1 MAVLTTINDIK
12 SIAQD
17 DDHIQSLVDDNESIL
32 ANVVYPLVKQM
43 VREPK
48 FGALTK
54 AAQTYLAAHILSLA
68 ATDSGGRGPLSSE
81 SIGDISVSYTLPY
94 LNQTSV
100 LASTQYGLMFLELQR
115 KVITP
120 VFVL

>member
-1 MAVLTTINDIK
+1 MAVLTTIEDIK
-12 SIAQD
+12 RIAQD
-17 DDHIQSLVDDNESIL
+17 DDHIQSLADDNEDIL
-32 ANVVYPLVKQM
+32 VNVVYPLVEQM
-43 VREPK
+43 VRESK

-54 AAQTYLAAHILSLA
+54 PAQTYLSAHLLSLA
-68 ATDSGGRGPLSSE
+68 ATDSGGRGPLSGE

-94 LNQTSV
+94 LNQQSV

>member
-1 MAVLTTINDIK
+1 MAVLTNLANIK
-12 SIAQD
+12 HIAQD
-17 DDHIQSLVDDNESIL
+17 DDHIQSLVDDNEEIL
-32 ANVVYPLVKQM
+32 VNVVYPLVDKM
-43 VREPK
+43 VRESR
-48 FGALTK
+48 FGGLTES
-54 AAQTYLAAHILSLA
+54 AQTYLAAHILSLA

-120 VFVL
+120 VYVI